1 MEEIKKILEKVRR
14 DDEIRE
20 LKGER
25 RWSDILEYRLE
36 QFERSAELA
45 EDHAL
50 TCNFS
55 SLIED
60 LFSMGMNYHLLH
72 EVLSEANKSNVLRD
86 EEDRTI
92 RNYVL
97 RRKEGLKKKV
107 EGTIRDFC

>member
-72 EVLSEANKSNVLRD
+72 EVLSEAKKNKILKD
-86 EEDRTI
+86 EDERI
-92 RNYVL
+92 IKNYVL
-97 RRKEGLKKKV
+97 WRKEDLKKKI
-107 EGTIRDFC
+107 EGTIKDFC